1 MAVKAQVYD
10 IRDVWMALKLAGY
23 NLLCTSIIWLITC
36 FLFNLLQW
44 FIYGFVLLLVQSVL
58 IYFANR
64 RYLINLET
72 QSFSFPRSDME
83 NSIVAILTLQPY
95 WNLIRRKTVP
105 LADIENIYLDT
116 QRWTSVK
123 KMSNGNDAKGR
134 SKIKNETKRH
144 VKYCLNISGIFGS
157 VNLSFLSRQKRD
169 EVRNALEQGI
179 KLVCG
184 KRVDSKVA
192 EFS

>member
-1 MAVKAQVYD
+1 MTVKTQVYD

-23 NLLCTSIIWLITC
+23 NLLWTSIIWSITC
-36 FLFNLLQW
+36 FLLNLWQW
-44 FIYGFVLLLVQSVL
+44 FTHGLVLLLIQSVL

-83 NSIVAILTLQPY
+83 NSIVAIITLQPY
-95 WNLIRRKTVP
+95 WNLMRRESVLLT
-105 LADIENIYLDT
+105 DIENIYLDT

-134 SKIKNETKRH
+134 PKTKNEITRH

-157 VNLSFLSRQKRD
+157 ANLSFLSRQKRD

>member
-1 MAVKAQVYD
+1 MAVKARIYD
-10 IRDVWMALKLAGY
+10 IRDVWIALKLAGY
-23 NLLCTSIIWLITC
+23 NLLWTSMIWLITSY
-36 FLFNLLQW
+36 LFNLWQW
-44 FIYGFVLLLVQSVL
+44 FTHGFILLLIQSVL

-83 NSIVAILTLQPY
+83 NSIVAIITLQPY
-95 WNLIRRKTVP
+95 WNLMRRKTVP

-134 SKIKNETKRH
+134 PKTKNKATRH
-144 VKYCLNISGIFGS
+144 IRYTLNIAGQFGS
-157 VNLSFLSRQKRD
+157 ANLTFLSRQKRD
-169 EVRNALEQGI
+169 EVRNALERSIRQI
-179 KLVCG
+179 TG
-184 KRVDSKVA
+184 KTVDVKVA
-192 EFS
+192 ELS

>member
-23 NLLCTSIIWLITC
+23 NLLWTSMIWLITSY
-36 FLFNLLQW
+36 LFNLWQW
-44 FIYGFVLLLVQSVL
+44 FSHGAILLFIQSTL

-72 QSFSFPRSDME
+72 QSFGFPRSDME
-83 NSIVAILTLQPY
+83 NSIVAIITLQPY
-95 WNLIRRKTVP
+95 WNLMRRKTVL

-116 QRWTSVK
+116 KRWTSVK

-134 SKIKNETKRH
+134 PKTKNKATRH
-144 VKYCLNISGIFGS
+144 IRYTLNIAGQFGS
-157 VNLSFLSRQKRD
+157 ANLTFLSRQKRD
-169 EVRNALEQGI
+169 EVRNALERSI
-179 KLVCG
+179 RRITG
-184 KRVDSKVA
+184 KTVDVKVA
-192 EFS
+192 ELS

>member
-1 MAVKAQVYD
+1 MAVKAHVYD
-10 IRDVWMALKLAGY
+10 IRDVWIALKLAAY
-23 NLLCTSIIWLITC
+23 NLLWTSTIWLIIC
-36 FLFNLLQW
+36 FLFNLWQW
-44 FIYGFVLLLVQSVL
+44 FTHGAILLLIQSVL

-83 NSIVAILTLQPY
+83 NSIVAIMTLQPY
-95 WNLIRRKTVP
+95 WNLMRRKTVP

-134 SKIKNETKRH
+134 PKTKNETMRH

-157 VNLSFLSRQKRD
+157 ANLSFLSRQKRD

-179 KLVCG
+179 KLASG
-184 KRVDSKVA
+184 KRVDSKVP